1 MINPRE
7 AQSNSSLGLGAGLS
21 DSQLEAYQRDGYL
34 IVRGLFSSVEV
45 DAIREAFM
53 EASQDGPIEG
63 ISDTGITPRGPNDP
77 LARYPRMM
85 HPHLHPHV
93 PVGKIAL
100 DYLLDPRL
108 EVILKGLF
116 KDEPIA
122 AQTMFYF
129 KPPGARGQALHQDNF
144 YLRVQPGTCLAAWM
158 AVDACDL
165 ENGGMMVV
173 PGSQHMDIACP
184 ETSDPNV
191 SFGAQLVRPP
201 EGHGA
206 VLAAMQP
213 GDVLFFNGSLIHGSE
228 PNSSQ
233 TRFRRSL
240 IAHYVPAG
248 TTGMS
253 HWFKDML
260 RFDGSL
266 FNTGTVTDGGPCGTD
281 FDYDKVSLH

>member
-1 MINPRE
+1 MLETNRRE
-7 AQSNSSLGLGAGLS
+7 LVGPNGGLTNL
-21 DSQLEAYQRDGYL
+21 QLETYQRDGYL
-34 IVRGLFSSVEV
+34 IVRGLFSGMEV
-45 DAIREAFM
+45 AAIREAFM
-53 EASQDGPIEG
+53 DASKDGPLEG
-63 ISDTGITPRGPNDP
+63 ISDTGIKARGPNDP

-85 HPHLHPHV
+85 HPHLHPQV

-100 DYLLDPRL
+100 DYLLEPRL
-108 EVILKGLF
+108 EVISRDLLD
-116 KDEPIA
+116 DEPIA

-158 AVDACDL
+158 AVDDCDL

-173 PGSQHMDIACP
+173 PGSHNLDIACP

-201 EGHGA
+201 EGHEA
-206 VLAAMQP
+206 VLAAMRA

-233 TRFRRSL
+233 SRFRRSL

-248 TTGMS
+248 TVAMS
-253 HWFKDML
+253 EWFKDML

-266 FNTGTVTDGGPCGTD
+266 FNTGTVSDGGPCGTD
-281 FDYDKVSLH
+281 FDYDKISLH